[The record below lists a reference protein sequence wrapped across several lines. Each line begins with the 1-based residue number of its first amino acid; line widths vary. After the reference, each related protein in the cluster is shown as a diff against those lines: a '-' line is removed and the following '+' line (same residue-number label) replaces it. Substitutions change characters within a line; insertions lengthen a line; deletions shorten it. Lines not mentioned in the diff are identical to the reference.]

1 MATRWFGAP
10 VQRSEDP
17 RLLRGKGNYVDDI
30 DLPGTL
36 HAAVLRS
43 LHARAR
49 IVSIDAGAARELPG
63 VHLVL
68 TAADLGE
75 VLEPSPLL
83 IPHNALTH
91 PHTQLP
97 LALDEVRYVGEA
109 VAFVVADD
117 RYIAE
122 DALELID
129 IEYEPLPV
137 VHNLDVASSSMVG
150 VAARIPGGHPGT
162 TTTAENAPLV
172 HADAPGNVAAH
183 FIQSVG
189 DPDGIFATAPHTIR
203 ETMNIERGAAMPM
216 EGRGVLARWEAHE
229 GTLTCWIS
237 TQGPIPLRNGLAA
250 IFQLPEHKVRVVAP
264 DVGGGF
270 GTKIMLFYPEEILT
284 PFAAIHLGKPVKW
297 IEDRR
302 ENFISSNQERG
313 QLHEVEYAFDDQGV
327 LLAVRDIFLHDTGAY
342 TPYGIIVPIITAC
355 TLPGPYR
362 LKHYYSEF
370 TVLYTN
376 KVPVSPYRGA
386 GRPQA
391 VFVMERIMDRI
402 AHELHLDRSEVRS
415 RNFIQPDE
423 FPWDVGFVYQDGG
436 PTRYDSGS
444 YQAGL
449 DKLKAMLD
457 YDNFPKLQTEARQQG
472 RYLGIGIGYYVEGT
486 SIGPYEGANIRV
498 ESDGRVFAST
508 GTCSQGQAHATTFAQ
523 IVADQLGIHP
533 RDVLLSEGDS
543 QAFYWGV
550 GTYAS
555 RSATVAGSALHLAA
569 VKVREKAIK
578 VAADLFEAAPEDI
591 EIADGKIF
599 VKDAPHRSLTLGQ
612 LAISANPLRYSYG
625 ENARKLMSMKLA
637 GPRPGPALPP
647 ERGAPGLEASEFYSP
662 LHASFASGVH
672 GAIIEVDPKTG
683 MVSFVK
689 YAAVH
694 DCGRVI
700 NPMVVEGQVHGGVAQ
715 GIGGSFYE
723 RLVFNEDGQLINAS
737 FMDYLIPTSAE
748 VPPIAVDHIE
758 TPSPLSPLG
767 MKGAGEAGVI
777 PVPALFASAIDD
789 ALSPFGI
796 RVLEMPLHPCRVY
809 ELLTESRNV

>member
-1 MATRWFGAP
+1 MATRWFGAS

-43 LHARAR
+43 PHARAR
-49 IVSIDAGAARELPG
+49 IAGIDTAAARELSG
-63 VHLVL
+63 VHLVI

-83 IPHNALTH
+83 VPHPALTH
-91 PHTQLP
+91 PRTQLP
-97 LALDEVRYVGEA
+97 LALNEVRYVGEA

-129 IEYEPLPV
+129 VEYEPLPV
-137 VHNLDVASSSMVG
+137 VHNLDVASSSMS
-150 VAARIPGGHPGT
+150 GT
-162 TTTAENAPLV
+162 ITGTATTENAPLV
-172 HADAPGNVAAH
+172 HAGVPGNIAAH
-183 FIQSVG
+183 LVQIVG
-189 DPDGIFATAPHTIR
+189 DPDSIFATAPHTMR
-203 ETMNIERGAAMPM
+203 ETVNMERGAAMPM
-216 EGRGVLARWEAHE
+216 ECRGIVARWESFE
-229 GTLTCWIS
+229 GMLTCWIS
-237 TQGPIPLRNGLAA
+237 TQAPIPIRNGLAA
-250 IFQLPEHKVRVVAP
+250 IFHLPEHKVRVVAP

-270 GTKIMLFYPEEILT
+270 GTKIMMFYPEEILT
-284 PFAAIHLGKPVKW
+284 PLAAIRLGRPVKW

-313 QLHEVEYAFDDQGV
+313 QLHEIEYAFDDQGL
-327 LLAVRDIFLHDTGAY
+327 LLAVRDTFLHDTGAY

-355 TLPGPYR
+355 SLPGPYR
-362 LKHYYSEF
+362 LKHYYSDF

-376 KVPVSPYRGA
+376 KIPVSPYRGA
-386 GRPQA
+386 GRPHA

-402 AHELHLDRSEVRS
+402 AGELRIDRCEVRS

-423 FPWDVGFVYQDGG
+423 FPWDVGLVYQDGG
-436 PTRYDSGS
+436 PTTYDSGN

-449 DKLKAMLD
+449 DKLKVLLD
-457 YDNFPKLQTEARQQG
+457 YDNFPKAQAEARQQG
-472 RYLGIGIGYYVEGT
+472 RYLGIGVGYYVEGT
-486 SIGPYEGANIRV
+486 SIGPYEGANVRV
-498 ESDGRVFAST
+498 ESDGRVFAAT
-508 GTCSQGQAHATTFAQ
+508 GVTSQGQSHATTFAQ

-533 RDVLLSEGDS
+533 RDVLLTEGDS
-543 QAFYWGV
+543 QSFNWGA

-555 RSATVAGSALHLAA
+555 RAATVAGSALHLAA
-569 VKVREKAIK
+569 VKVREKTRK
-578 VAADLFEAAPEDI
+578 VAAELFEAAPEDI
-591 EIADGKIF
+591 EIAGGNVY
-599 VKDAPHRSLTLGQ
+599 VKDAPHRALTLGQ
-612 LAISANPLRYSYG
+612 VAISANPLRYAYG

-637 GPRPGPALPP
+637 GPRSGPALPS
-647 ERGAPGLEASEFYSP
+647 ERGAPGLEATEFYSP
-662 LHASFASGVH
+662 PHASFASGVH

-715 GIGGSFYE
+715 GIGGAFYE
-723 RLVFNEDGQLINAS
+723 RLVFNEEGQLINAS
-737 FMDYLIPTSAE
+737 FMDYLLPTSAE
-748 VPPIAVDHIE
+748 IPPIAVDHVE

-789 ALSPFGI
+789 ALSPFGM
-796 RVLEMPLHPCRVY
+796 RVLEMPLHPCKIY
-809 ELLTESRNV
+809 ELLQASQNV

>member
-10 VQRSEDP
+10 VQRTEDP

-30 DLPGTL
+30 DLPGML

-43 LHARAR
+43 PHARAR
-49 IVSIDAGAARELPG
+49 IVNIDSSAARELPG

-68 TAADLGE
+68 TASDLGE

-83 IPHNALTH
+83 VPHHALTQ
-91 PHTQLP
+91 PRTQLP
-97 LALDEVRYVGEA
+97 LALNEVHYVGEA
-109 VAFVVADD
+109 VAFVVADS

-122 DALELID
+122 DALDLID
-129 IEYEPLPV
+129 VEYEPLPV
-137 VHNLDVASSSMVG
+137 VHSLEAAS
-150 VAARIPGGHPGT
+150 AKD
-162 TTTAENAPLV
+162 APLV
-172 HADAPGNVAAH
+172 HADVPGNVAAH
-183 FIQSVG
+183 FVQSTG
-189 DPDGIFATAPHTIR
+189 DPDSAFAHAPHVIR
-203 ETMNIERGAAMPM
+203 ETFNVERGAAMPM
-216 EGRGVLARWEAHE
+216 ECRGVVARWETHE
-229 GTLTCWIS
+229 NALTCWIS
-237 TQGPIPLRNGLAA
+237 TQGPIPIRNGLAA
-250 IFQLPEHKVRVVAP
+250 IFHLPEHKVRVIAP

-270 GTKIMLFYPEEILT
+270 GPKIMLFYPEEILA
-284 PFAAIHLGKPVKW
+284 PFAAIQMGRPVKW

-302 ENFISSNQERG
+302 ENFISTNQERG
-313 QLHEVEYAFDDQGV
+313 QIHEVEYAFDDQGV
-327 LLAVRDIFLHDTGAY
+327 LLGIRDTFLHDTGAY
-342 TPYGIIVPIITAC
+342 APYGIIVPIITAC

-402 AHELHLDRSEVRS
+402 AGELHLDRCEVRS
-415 RNFIQPDE
+415 RNFIQPEE

-436 PTRYDSGS
+436 PTRYDSGN

-449 DKLKAMLD
+449 DKLKALLD
-457 YDNFPKLQTEARQQG
+457 YDNFPQMQAEARQQG
-472 RYLGIGIGYYVEGT
+472 RYLGLGVGYYVEGT
-486 SIGPYEGANIRV
+486 SIGPYEGASVRV
-498 ESDGRVFAST
+498 ESDGRVLVST
-508 GTCSQGQAHATTFAQ
+508 GVTSQGQAHATTFAQ
-523 IVADQLGIHP
+523 IVADQLGVQP
-533 RDVLLSEGDS
+533 QDVMLTEGDS

-550 GTYAS
+550 GTFAS
-555 RSATVAGSALHLAA
+555 RAATVAGSAVHLAA
-569 VKVREKAIK
+569 VKVREKARQ

-591 EIADGKIF
+591 ELADGKVF

-612 LAISANPLRYSYG
+612 VAISANPLRYAYG

-637 GPRPGPALPP
+637 GPRPGPALPA
-647 ERGAPGLEASEFYSP
+647 ERGEPGLEASGFYSP
-662 LHASFASGVH
+662 PHASFASGVH
-672 GAIIEVDPKTG
+672 GAIIEVDPTTG

-689 YAAVH
+689 YVAVH

-715 GIGGSFYE
+715 GIGGAFFE
-723 RLVFNEDGQLINAS
+723 RLVFNDDGQILNAS
-737 FMDYLIPTSAE
+737 FMDYLLPTATE
-748 VPPIAVDHIE
+748 VPAIVVGHVE

-789 ALSPFGI
+789 ALSPFDM
-796 RVLEMPLHPCRVY
+796 RVREMPLHPCRLY
-809 ELLTESRNV
+809 ELLQGL

>member
-10 VQRSEDP
+10 VQRTEDP

-30 DLPGTL
+30 DLPDML

-43 LHARAR
+43 PHARAR
-49 IVSIDAGAARELPG
+49 IVNIDVSTARALPG
-63 VHLVL
+63 VHLGL

-75 VLEPSPLL
+75 LLEPSPLL
-83 IPHNALTH
+83 VPHHALTQ
-91 PHTQLP
+91 PRTQLP
-97 LALDEVRYVGEA
+97 LAQDEVHYVGET
-109 VAFVVADD
+109 VAMVVADD

-122 DALELID
+122 DALDLID
-129 IEYEPLPV
+129 VEYEPLPV
-137 VHNLDVASSSMVG
+137 VHSLEVA
-150 VAARIPGGHPGT
+150 VAQ
-162 TTTAENAPLV
+162 NAPLV
-172 HADAPGNVAAH
+172 HADVPGNVAAH
-183 FIQSVG
+183 LVQTVG
-189 DPDGIFATAPHTIR
+189 DPDAVFATAPHVIR
-203 ETMNIERGAAMPM
+203 ESFVVDRGAAMPM
-216 EGRGVLARWEAHE
+216 ECRGVVARWDSHE
-229 GTLTCWIS
+229 GSLTCWIS
-237 TQGPIPLRNGLAA
+237 TQGPIPIRNGLAA
-250 IFQLPEHKVRVVAP
+250 IFHLPEHKVRVTAP

-270 GTKIMLFYPEEILT
+270 GPKIMLFYPEEILT
-284 PFAAIHLGKPVKW
+284 PFVALHLGRPVKW

-313 QLHEVEYAFDDQGV
+313 QTHEVEYAFDEQGV
-327 LLAVRDIFLHDTGAY
+327 LLAVQDTFLHDTGAY

-362 LKHYYSEF
+362 LQHYYSEF

-386 GRPQA
+386 GRPHA

-402 AHELHLDRSEVRS
+402 AKELHMDRCEVRS

-436 PTRYDSGS
+436 PTRYDSGN

-457 YDNFPKLQTEARQQG
+457 YDNFPQMQAEARQEG
-472 RYLGIGIGYYVEGT
+472 RYLGIGVGYYVEGT
-486 SIGPYEGANIRV
+486 SIGPYEGARVRV
-498 ESDGRVFAST
+498 ESDGRVFVST
-508 GTCSQGQAHATTFAQ
+508 AVTSQGQAHATTFAQ
-523 IVADQLGIHP
+523 IAADQLGVEP
-533 RDVLLSEGDS
+533 QDVLLTEGDS

-550 GTYAS
+550 GTFAS
-555 RSATVAGSALHLAA
+555 RAATVAGSAVHLAA
-569 VKVREKAIK
+569 VKVREKAK
-578 VAADLFEAAPEDI
+578 QVAADLFEAAAEDI
-591 EIADGKIF
+591 ELAGGKVF

-612 LAISANPLRYSYG
+612 VAISANPLRYAYG

-637 GPRPGPALPP
+637 GPRPGSALPP
-647 ERGAPGLEASEFYSP
+647 ERGGPGLEATEFYSP
-662 LHASFASGVH
+662 PHASFASGVH
-672 GAIIEVDPKTG
+672 GAIIEVDPRTG

-715 GIGGSFYE
+715 GIGGAFFE
-723 RLVFNEDGQLINAS
+723 RLVYNEDGQIMNAS
-737 FMDYLIPTSAE
+737 FMDYLLPTAAE
-748 VPPIAVDHIE
+748 VPPIAVGHVE

-767 MKGAGEAGVI
+767 MKGAGEAGGI
-777 PVPALFASAIDD
+777 PLPALFASAIDD

-796 RVLEMPLHPCRVY
+796 RVREMPLHPCRLY
-809 ELLTESRNV
+809 ELLQEQQGR